1 MVERNVPIFSKQEN
15 DDFRIE
21 YIEIMNGYI
30 VSNNDDPID
39 DVWDV
44 FNIQK
49 VLKRKPG
56 KFLDRLLSE
65 DDRK

>member
-1 MVERNVPIFSKQEN
+1 MVEKNVTIFSKQEN

-30 VSNNDDPID
+30 VSNNYDAID